1 VTTLWKEIILVALP
15 FAVVLIAC
23 VFCLFDKHETDI

>member
-1 VTTLWKEIILVALP
+1 MTLWKEIVLVVLP
-15 FAVVLIAC
+15 FVVVMVAC